1 MRNKTEK
8 AKLTITFTPA
18 NDPGYAERIGAT
30 RNSTEIKKEFWSSIH
45 PNEEDH
51 TEEKISQEEQTIK
64 IEFGH
69 YLEKEIAKQLAL
81 LDFVSKEYNKEKTIS
96 PTTISDTLNIK
107 VENLYYGSLSLTIS
121 FDKTEY
127 LAELFS
133 GSFALFSYI
142 IEACAPTAL
151 VEASTSTTNAAT
163 QARISDYSELENEF
177 NQHNKKTN
185 STELIDSNNQSS
197 PTSNTENSTKKTKPY
212 NLYPAIHPLKNPYI
226 AIFLPVVIAI
236 YLLYSAQER
245 LYTERQMLEKRLEA
259 IEKRERAYI
268 DDVTSLLHQLRS
280 TPKKATTE
288 KP

>member
-1 MRNKTEK
+1 MKNKTEK
-8 AKLTITFTPA
+8 AELIITFTPA
-18 NDPGYAERIGAT
+18 NDPGYAGRIGAIK
-30 RNSTEIKKEFWSSIH
+30 NLTEIKKEFWSSIH
-45 PNEEDH
+45 PDKKDH
-51 TEEKISQEEQTIK
+51 TEEKISQEEQSIK

-69 YLEKEIAKQLAL
+69 YLVKEIAKQLAL
-81 LDFVSKEYNKEKTIS
+81 LDFASKKYNKENTIA

-107 VENLYYGSLSLTIS
+107 VENLSYGSLSLTIS
-121 FDKTEY
+121 IDNTEY

-133 GSFALFSYI
+133 GSIALFSYI

-151 VEASTSTTNAAT
+151 VEASTSTPKAAT
-163 QARISDYSELENEF
+163 QARISNYSELENEF

-185 STELIDSNNQSS
+185 ATDFIDSNNQSS
-197 PTSNTENSTKKTKPY
+197 PTSNTENSTKKTKRY
-212 NLYPAIHPLKNPYI
+212 NLCPAIYSLKNPYI
-226 AIFLPVVIAI
+226 AIFLPVAIAI
-236 YLLYSAQER
+236 YLLYSTQER
-245 LYTERQMLEKRLEA
+245 LYTERQMLEKRLEG